1 MSSDFGGIDA
11 SKVGEVQ
18 YLIFDISEV
27 FDEEPFMFKF
37 VFDIAGMTEDCIID
51 LHEIAIFKTGKE
63 AYEYAGEEWEDTTK
77 APATEKPTEAPT
89 DPVTEPTTTA
99 PETTAPETEAP
110 KSGCGAVVG
119 FGAAAILTAAA
130 AAVVL
135 KKKD

>member
-1 MSSDFGGIDA
+1 
-11 SKVGEVQ
+11 
-18 YLIFDISEV
+18 
-27 FDEEPFMFKF
+27 
-37 VFDIAGMTEDCIID
+37 MTEDCIID

-99 PETTAPETEAP
+99 PETTAASAE